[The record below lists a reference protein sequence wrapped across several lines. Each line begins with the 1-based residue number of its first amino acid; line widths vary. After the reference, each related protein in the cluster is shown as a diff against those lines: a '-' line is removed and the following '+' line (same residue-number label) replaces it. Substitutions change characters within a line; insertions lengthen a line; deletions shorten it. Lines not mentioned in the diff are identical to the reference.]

1 MKSFKKYI
9 LEYYQEGEPPDPVVD
24 DEMGRGG
31 DSDNMLNLDRHRK
44 PFLAQIAADE
54 MARDRDADA
63 EDINPWDFPP
73 GTPRMNDI
81 PNYYNPETG
90 EEIYINWGPP
100 TVIVHKMPQPGG
112 RPPHWLVITAQGNQN
127 PQPTLYQMYNAS
139 VWINGIESP
148 YPAGRLPD
156 FLPGWDKPS
165 LVPGGGG
172 WVPGPFDP
180 WDSQGEAPHYPSD
193 YGNYPS
199 DPSGGWPDV
208 GDEYRA

>member
-9 LEYYQEGEPPDPVVD
+9 LEYYQAGEPPDPVVD

-31 DSDNMLNLDRHRK
+31 DSDSLLVVPN
-44 PFLAQIAADE
+44 
-54 MARDRDADA
+54 RDRIQQLTQANDDD
-63 EDINPWDFPP
+63 EPGDGDINPWDFPP

-112 RPPHWLVITAQGNQN
+112 RPPYWLVITAEGNQN

-139 VWINGIESP
+139 VWIHGIQSP

-180 WDSQGEAPHYPSD
+180 WDPQGEAPHYPSD
-193 YGNYPS
+193 YENYPL